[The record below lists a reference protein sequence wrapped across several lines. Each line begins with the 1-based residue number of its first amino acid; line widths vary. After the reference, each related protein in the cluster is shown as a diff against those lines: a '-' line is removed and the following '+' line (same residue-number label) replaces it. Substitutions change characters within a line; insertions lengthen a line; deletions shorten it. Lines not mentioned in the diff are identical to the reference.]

1 MCAENAQVILRYL
14 KVSRW
19 PGCKK
24 QTKQNSNPNT
34 KQPKQPTW
42 PRRNSSGHA
51 RVKTKRGRRNK
62 TGRQTSKPASQSLC
76 ACFAHVLTFQEC
88 RLFFARVETPCVQR
102 LQVILCH
109 KRELLAG
116 LRSKENTQQNPK
128 PTRPNKNQTQTTTP
142 LFFPRVRTP
151 CGHGAQVIFFF
162 PRVRTPC
169 GHGAQVIVEG
179 REEQTDGGERNK
191 DPKTNPKPNTQ
202 ARRPKLH
209 HLVVFPLHWVRHVK
223 RKLVAINGP
232 ESSKEKDGS
241 ASCVHGKPPRRL
253 QTDFPSRILVT
264 SGHTTVWQNKVTLQV
279 SVSRCSSAGCNQVDQ
294 E

>member
-1 MCAENAQVILRYL
+1 MV
-14 KVSRW
+14 
-19 PGCKK
+19 
-24 QTKQNSNPNT
+24 
-34 KQPKQPTW
+34 
-42 PRRNSSGHA
+42 
-51 RVKTKRGRRNK
+51 
-62 TGRQTSKPASQSLC
+62 
-76 ACFAHVLTFQEC
+76 
-88 RLFFARVETPCVQR
+88 
-102 LQVILCH
+102 
-109 KRELLAG
+109 
-116 LRSKENTQQNPK
+116 
-128 PTRPNKNQTQTTTP
+128 KNQVTNFLICNWCWNGRFRLPVSSHHLASTSCDAPGT
-142 LFFPRVRTP
+142 
-151 CGHGAQVIFFF
+151 AVIMVSALFF

-232 ESSKEKDGS
+232 EFSKEKDGS

>member
-1 MCAENAQVILRYL
+1 MWELRPGRL
-14 KVSRW
+14 VSH
-19 PGCKK
+19 CKL
-24 QTKQNSNPNT
+24 SSFH
-34 KQPKQPTW
+34 
-42 PRRNSSGHA
+42 PRSEVWR
-51 RVKTKRGRRNK
+51 K
-62 TGRQTSKPASQSLC
+62 
-76 ACFAHVLTFQEC
+76 
-88 RLFFARVETPCVQR
+88 
-102 LQVILCH
+102 
-109 KRELLAG
+109 G
-116 LRSKENTQQNPK
+116 L
-128 PTRPNKNQTQTTTP
+128 
-142 LFFPRVRTP
+142 
-151 CGHGAQVIFFF
+151 F

-232 ESSKEKDGS
+232 EFSKEKDGS